1 MQDILFY
8 ATANET
14 LATVRD
20 YANAKT
26 VAAPT
31 LTRSVSVRL
40 LLRLFAVANDL
51 APLPIETF
59 DNIFSWAFVMDDD
72 FNDATALKI
81 VADNAQIAVTDVTET
96 TTDPETE
103 ITTTQHYT
111 EFSIPI
117 SNMNSEALAAW
128 LNTAES
134 KSGLIG
140 ELTGYDTNGA
150 SVFVLQVKGFTVRN
164 RLYGAGE
171 PSENADEY
179 LTIDEARAMFIGE
192 GSKALK
198 PFLNVKVMPSDEPN
212 FLDGK
217 YYFHENIFFRG
228 AWRQNVY
235 IRENENYNERCSLIQ
250 YQESTK
256 SWVIL
261 EWPKVG
267 TSSVKFFYPWTPTAS
282 SPGPISAYF
291 FHTSGMYDAQI
302 TRIPRFNLS
311 TKKY

>member
-1 MQDILFY
+1 MQEIIFY
-8 ATANET
+8 TTANET
-14 LATVRD
+14 LGVVRD
-20 YANAKT
+20 YANART
-26 VAAPT
+26 VSAPT
-31 LTRSVSVRL
+31 LTRGVSVSLRM
-40 LLRLFAVANDL
+40 RLFDDTNDL
-51 APLPIETF
+51 DPYPIELF
-59 DNIFSWAFVMDDD
+59 ENIAAWSFVMDDD

-117 SNMNSEALAAW
+117 SNMNSEALTAW

-140 ELTGYDTNGA
+140 ELTGYDANGA
-150 SVFVLQVKGFTVRN
+150 SVYVLQVKGFTVRN
-164 RLYGAGE
+164 RLYGTGE

-198 PFLNVKVMPSDEPN
+198 PFLNVKVLPVDEPH

-217 YYFHENIFFRG
+217 YFFHEN
-228 AWRQNVY
+228 V
-235 IRENENYNERCSLIQ
+235 L
-250 YQESTK
+250 
-256 SWVIL
+256 
-261 EWPKVG
+261 
-267 TSSVKFFYPWTPTAS
+267 FY
-282 SPGPISAYF
+282 
-291 FHTSGMYDAQI
+291 
-302 TRIPRFNLS
+302 L
-311 TKKY
+311 